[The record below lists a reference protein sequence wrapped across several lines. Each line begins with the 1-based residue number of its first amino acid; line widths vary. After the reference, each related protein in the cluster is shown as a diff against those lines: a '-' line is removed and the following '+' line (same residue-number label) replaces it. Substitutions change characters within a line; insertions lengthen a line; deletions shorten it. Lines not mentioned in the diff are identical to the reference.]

1 MGELRHEAPAN
12 CLKQPIY
19 VSGNAVS
26 SWPRE
31 STVVPSVWAKVSK
44 EMKLE
49 ANPTR
54 MFIINFAP
62 TISCF
67 LPLVDLGSWFCH
79 LRIENTY
86 GEPNNINPD
95 ALCICA

>member
-1 MGELRHEAPAN
+1 M
-12 CLKQPIY
+12 
-19 VSGNAVS
+19 
-26 SWPRE
+26 
-31 STVVPSVWAKVSK
+31 VPSVWAKVSK

-54 MFIINFAP
+54 MFIINFAS

-67 LPLVDLGSWFCH
+67 LPLVDLGSWFCR

-95 ALCICA
+95 ALGISA